1 MQAAYLASRGYS
13 LGYNFAVY
21 PDGSAWEI
29 RGWDIRSAAN
39 GGTDVNKK
47 GVAILLAVQSVRD
60 APTDEMIA
68 GVQDIIFMTRQR
80 VHRSLAINGHC
91 DVRPTPTACPG
102 SEIVDMIARGVFE
115 PGAEAPPPLVELPKA
130 IYRLQDLLG
139 ERPML
144 NLYIHGIPGVTGDFA
159 LLVGP
164 NNAAMLSQDDGQQY
178 IDASKPSE
186 IWCKT
191 QSQFDAY
198 VSIARSGDSV

>member
-1 MQAAYLASRGYS
+1 
-13 LGYNFAVY
+13 
-21 PDGSAWEI
+21 
-29 RGWDIRSAAN
+29 
-39 GGTDVNKK
+39 
-47 GVAILLAVQSVRD
+47 
-60 APTDEMIA
+60 
-68 GVQDIIFMTRQR
+68 
-80 VHRSLAINGHC
+80 
-91 DVRPTPTACPG
+91 
-102 SEIVDMIARGVFE
+102 MIARGVFE
-115 PGAEAPPPLVELPKA
+115 PGAEAPPPLAGLPKA

-164 NNAAMLSQDDGQQY
+164 NNAATSIAMLSQEDGQQY
-178 IDASKPSE
+178 IDATKPSE